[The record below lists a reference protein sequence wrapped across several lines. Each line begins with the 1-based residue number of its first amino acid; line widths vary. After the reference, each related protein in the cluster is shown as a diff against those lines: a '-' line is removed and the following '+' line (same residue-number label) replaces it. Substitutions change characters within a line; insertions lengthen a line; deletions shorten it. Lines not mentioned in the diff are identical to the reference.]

1 MEWGTQLST
10 HVRGTLKVHVKVQV
24 DDVRRDVGVASVKMV
39 RIDHVD
45 GGNGPALGGVVAR
58 AGGGGAVGG
67 GALFVTTSSGRAL
80 FGGEGLDC
88 VLGSN
93 ATAAIDT
100 IDDCGALGGRGGG
113 GGSEQ
118 VKREEKD
125 QKMHCNGQIALG
137 EAMGR

>member
-1 MEWGTQLST
+1 MW
-10 HVRGTLKVHVKVQV
+10 
-24 DDVRRDVGVASVKMV
+24 MV
-39 RIDHVD
+39 
-45 GGNGPALGGVVAR
+45 NGPALGGVVAR

-125 QKMHCNGQIALG
+125 QKMHCNGQMQAKRWVGSLCCVVLCVLVPCSNLSGIPGLLCRLSPSQPNQPDG
-137 EAMGR
+137 CFLK

>member
-1 MEWGTQLST
+1 
-10 HVRGTLKVHVKVQV
+10 
-24 DDVRRDVGVASVKMV
+24 MV

-80 FGGEGLDC
+80 FGGEKLDC

-125 QKMHCNGQIALG
+125 QKMHCNGQIV
-137 EAMGR
+137 MGKLQWAKRWVDSCFLPVSPHHSCRHNLT